1 MERAAIVLCGGR
13 SRRMGRDKW
22 SLPFGPGTLLDH
34 VVARVRPA
42 VDEIV
47 VVAREGQDVTTGETI
62 VRDPAEGLGPLA
74 GLVAGLDAVR
84 ARKAYLAACDTP
96 FVTAEV
102 VRRLFELADGHRIAM
117 PVVDGYAMTTCA
129 VYDRSVLGAARTM
142 VLAGRLRPADLLDAC
157 GGRRVAPDEL
167 PDGDVYRNCNTPEE
181 YRAALRAAGYAA

>member
-74 GLVAGLDAVR
+74 GLVGGLDAVR
-84 ARKAYLAACDTP
+84 AR
-96 FVTAEV
+96 
-102 VRRLFELADGHRIAM
+102 
-117 PVVDGYAMTTCA
+117 
-129 VYDRSVLGAARTM
+129 
-142 VLAGRLRPADLLDAC
+142 
-157 GGRRVAPDEL
+157 
-167 PDGDVYRNCNTPEE
+167 
-181 YRAALRAAGYAA
+181 